1 MTKELLSPET
11 TQNLILAKKTFVI
24 LYPHSLLWVCT
35 KQNKTPKLM
44 ILKISI
50 YLPSAFSER
59 SILLNAYLYF
69 LT

>member
-11 TQNLILAKKTFVI
+11 TQNLILAKKHLSFFILTLFFGFVQ
-24 LYPHSLLWVCT
+24 